1 MAELRKKLQKEGLLD
16 KPTAKSWTKLIA
28 LMAVVGVLYAAHIL
42 LPLKYGLLL
51 LPLTGLITTTIA
63 MIGHEGVHSSACK
76 SKAGNVTLASLA
88 FPLFSGLSMNY
99 WREKHNVQHHAAQ
112 RLFAVAEVVPGGA
125 RFVSEFAL

>member
-1 MAELRKKLQKEGLLD
+1 MAELRKKLQNEGLLD

-99 WREKHNVQHHAAQ
+99 WREKHNVQHHAHPN
-112 RLFAVAEVVPGGA
+112 L
-125 RFVSEFAL
+125 SLIHI

>member
-1 MAELRKKLQKEGLLD
+1 MSELLKKLQSEGLLD

-76 SKAGNVTLASLA
+76 SKAGNVTLA
-88 FPLFSGLSMNY
+88 
-99 WREKHNVQHHAAQ
+99 
-112 RLFAVAEVVPGGA
+112 
-125 RFVSEFAL
+125 

>member
-1 MAELRKKLQKEGLLD
+1 MASNTSASAWVMKMGSHPMAELRKKLQNEGLLD

-88 FPLFSGLSMNY
+88 FPLFSLSLI
-99 WREKHNVQHHAAQ
+99 HI
-112 RLFAVAEVVPGGA
+112 
-125 RFVSEFAL
+125 